1 MGLHDLVAEQLSMCR
16 EGCKGRGVVFR
27 VENAKEF
34 IQQLTGSLGQQT
46 TGHATKVRWL
56 RDGEMEEERCREMG
70 AIATFSVGVKT
81 GLKLSEAT
89 DNRQ

>member
-1 MGLHDLVAEQLSMCR
+1 MTWLQSTSACAGKVAK
-16 EGCKGRGVVFR
+16 EGGCFR

-70 AIATFSVGVKT
+70 AIAAFSVGVKT
-81 GLKLSEAT
+81 GSKLSEAT

>member
-1 MGLHDLVAEQLSMCR
+1 MTWSQSSSACAGKV
-16 EGCKGRGVVFR
+16 
-27 VENAKEF
+27 AKEGGYF
-34 IQQLTGSLGQQT
+34 PGRECEGIHTTINWEPGQQT

-70 AIATFSVGVKT
+70 AIAAFSVGVKT
-81 GLKLSEAT
+81 GSKISEAT